1 MACVLAVPLVALLY
15 AVLSFALALAAFC
28 VQSTDV
34 HGRVLLLVTLGI
46 AVIAGLG
53 TLLFFWH
60 VWRGPRTHEVSEQNT
75 DEVLS
80 YGWVSIAQ
88 GKLGRA
94 RMHAKDTTG
103 RVSSWVRKATSLL
116 PKASKGNSDAG
127 GSVEMRATDAV

>member
-80 YGWVSIAQ
+80 YGWVSIAR

-94 RMHAKDTTG
+94 RMFAKNTAG
-103 RVSSWVRKATSLL
+103 RVASWMWKATSLL
-116 PKASKGNSDAG
+116 AKASKVKFGADGA
-127 GSVEMRATDAV
+127 VEMRATDAV